1 VKDPV
6 DRPRHPGIA
15 GRIARAF
22 IDSRLTPLLIVASI
36 LLGVMAIVL
45 LPREEEPQIKV
56 PMIDVLVAMPYL
68 PPPSRARPTTT
79 ADGARGR
86 VAWVEGGMLLPTL
99 QHALVVDIGTQAGV
113 RAGDRVTIYAADGT
127 IAAKANV
134 VRADPRS
141 STVRVVSQPL
151 GALTTG
157 LAVRVTE
164 KLP

>member
-1 VKDPV
+1 VGTPT
-6 DRPRHPGIA
+6 GIV
-15 GRIARAF
+15 
-22 IDSRLTPLLIVASI
+22 RLTSSGTASTPARGEVVAQFD
-36 LLGVMAIVL
+36 AISCDDAVF
-45 LPREEEPQIKV
+45 P
-56 PMIDVLVAMPYL
+56 MPYL
-68 PPPSRARPTTT
+68 PPPSRTRPTS
-79 ADGARGR
+79 AANGAHGR
-86 VAWVEGGMLLPTL
+86 VAWVEGGALLPTL

-141 STVRVVSQPL
+141 ATVRLVSQSL

-157 LAVRVTE
+157 LPVRETE